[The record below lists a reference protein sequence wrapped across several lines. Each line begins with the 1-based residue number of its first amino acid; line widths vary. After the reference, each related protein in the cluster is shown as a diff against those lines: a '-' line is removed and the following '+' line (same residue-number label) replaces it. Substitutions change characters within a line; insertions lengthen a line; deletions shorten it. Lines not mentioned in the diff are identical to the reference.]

1 MTHLITQ
8 YLPQVN
14 PCRQTLPKLPLYI
27 HDPPHY
33 TIPTSRQSLY
43 TDTTYT
49 PIIHTCPTSLHNIYL
64 KSTPVDKHY
73 LNTHYTHMT
82 HLITQYLPQVNPC
95 RQTLPKLPLYIH
107 DPPHYTIPTSR
118 QSLYTDTTYT
128 PIIHTWP
135 TSLHN
140 TYPKSTPVDKH
151 YLNTIIHTWPTSL
164 HNTYLKSTPVDKH
177 YLNTHYTHMTHLIT
191 QYLPQ
196 VNPCRQTLPKLP
208 LYIHDPPHYTIPTSR
223 QPLYTDTTY
232 TPIIHT
238 WPTSLHNTYPKSTPV
253 DKHYLN
259 TIIHTWPTSL
269 HNTYLK
275 STPVDKHYL
284 NSHYTFVLPHYTIP
298 TPSQPL

>member
-1 MTHLITQ
+1 MSHLITQYLPQVNPCRQTLPNSHYTYMTHLITQ

-14 PCRQTLPKLPLYI
+14 PCRQTLPNS
-27 HDPPHY
+27 HY
-33 TIPTSRQSLY
+33 TY
-43 TDTTYT
+43 
-49 PIIHTCPTSLHNIYL
+49 
-64 KSTPVDKHY
+64 
-73 LNTHYTHMT
+73 
-82 HLITQYLPQVNPC
+82 
-95 RQTLPKLPLYIH
+95 
-107 DPPHYTIPTSR
+107 
-118 QSLYTDTTYT
+118 
-128 PIIHTWP
+128 
-135 TSLHN
+135 
-140 TYPKSTPVDKH
+140 
-151 YLNTIIHTWPTSL
+151 
-164 HNTYLKSTPVDKH
+164 
-177 YLNTHYTHMTHLIT
+177 MTHLIT

-259 TIIHTWPTSL
+259 TIIRTCPTSL

-275 STPVDKHYL
+275 AAPVNKHCL
-284 NSHYTFVLPHYTIP
+284 NSHYTYMSHLITQYLPLVNPCRQTLPINSHYTYMSHLITQYLPQVNPCRQTLPILPLYAHVPPHYTIP